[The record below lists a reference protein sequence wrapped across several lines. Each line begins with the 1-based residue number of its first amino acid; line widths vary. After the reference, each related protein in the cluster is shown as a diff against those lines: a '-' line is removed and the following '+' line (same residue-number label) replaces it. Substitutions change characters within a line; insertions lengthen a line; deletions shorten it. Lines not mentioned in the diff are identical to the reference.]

1 MVQVF
6 SRMMSLAESWE
17 SIPSGNNPCRGVRL
31 YRNRSRERF
40 LTPDEVKR
48 LGRVLVEAERDG
60 SLWPGIIAAVRLL
73 MLTGCRRTE
82 ILSLR
87 WDDVD
92 CTAGVIRLRDSK
104 TGPRVVSL
112 TRAVKSVLDGIEKTP
127 GSKNVIGGASGTET
141 L

>member
-1 MVQVF
+1 MDAAVID
-6 SRMMSLAESWE
+6 RTK
-17 SIPSGNNPCRGVRL
+17 RGEAPKPEFVGPVTVADL
-31 YRNRSRERF
+31 VERF
-40 LTPDEVKR
+40 LT
-48 LGRVLVEAERDG
+48 A
-60 SLWPGIIAAVRLL
+60 
-73 MLTGCRRTE
+73 RRRSE